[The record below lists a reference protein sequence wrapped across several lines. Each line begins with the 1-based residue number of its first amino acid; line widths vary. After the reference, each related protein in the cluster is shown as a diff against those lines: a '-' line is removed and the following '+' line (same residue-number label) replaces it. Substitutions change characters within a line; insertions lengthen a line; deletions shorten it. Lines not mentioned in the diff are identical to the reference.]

1 MMINM
6 QENTSCDPPIDSWR
20 AQPYRHPPD
29 MAWGTL
35 PANGTLSL
43 ARTAD
48 TEKSRG
54 RNLTLKTLLLIK
66 TPGPELNQL
75 TKPSKNG
82 K

>member
-43 ARTAD
+43 ARAAD
-48 TEKSRG
+48 TEKAAGEILR
-54 RNLTLKTLLLIK
+54 
-66 TPGPELNQL
+66 
-75 TKPSKNG
+75 
-82 K
+82 

>member
-43 ARTAD
+43 ARAAD
-48 TEKSRG
+48 TEK
-54 RNLTLKTLLLIK
+54 
-66 TPGPELNQL
+66 
-75 TKPSKNG
+75 KPRAKSYAKNTTTY
-82 K
+82 KNARARIEPAN